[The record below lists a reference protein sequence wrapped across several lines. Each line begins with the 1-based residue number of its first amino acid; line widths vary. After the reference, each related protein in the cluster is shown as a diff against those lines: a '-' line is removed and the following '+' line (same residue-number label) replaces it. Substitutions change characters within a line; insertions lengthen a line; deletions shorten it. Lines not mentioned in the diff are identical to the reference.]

1 MIAFI
6 EGKIVEKDPTFVII
20 DINGVGYEMKISL
33 TTYTA
38 IKEEENYKLHTY
50 LHVRED
56 AQILFGFAEKEEK
69 KLFLNLISI
78 SGVGP
83 NTGLMVLSSLSATE
97 IKAAIVN
104 GDAKTIQS
112 VKGIGAKTAQ
122 RIILELR
129 DKIAKEFDAET
140 MQVFPSNAHNTIRD
154 EALSALVTLGFN
166 KNVAE
171 KSIDRVLKN
180 SKEPVSLE
188 ELIKLTLKST

>member
-1 MIAFI
+1 MITFI
-6 EGKIVEKDPTFVII
+6 EGKIVEKDPTFVVI

-33 TTYTA
+33 TTYTM
-38 IKEEENYKLHTY
+38 IKEKDSYKLHTY

-112 VKGIGAKTAQ
+112 VKGIGTKTAQ

-140 MQVFPSNAHNTIRD
+140 MQVFPSNTHNTIRE